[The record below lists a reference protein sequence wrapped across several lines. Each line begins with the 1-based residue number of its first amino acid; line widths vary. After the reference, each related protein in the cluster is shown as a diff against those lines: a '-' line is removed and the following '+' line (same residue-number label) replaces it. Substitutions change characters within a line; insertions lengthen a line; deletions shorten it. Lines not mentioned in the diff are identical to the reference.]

1 MLTDNGGIILR
12 MTNIMMRQAL
22 RWGPGCVLGCV
33 LLFALSGCG
42 GLGGHFGAGGVDFT
56 LSASPGSQAV
66 TAGGRAFTFLP
77 PYFTQCGLSHV
88 SLPCRGRASPSFSA
102 SLAAGGSTPR
112 S

>member
-66 TAGGRAFTFLP
+66 TAGGVRCLFLP
-77 PYFTQCGLSHV
+77 PSFTRSGRPIFWRAARGAPSRSH
-88 SLPCRGRASPSFSA
+88 LP
-102 SLAAGGSTPR
+102 LLDGGV
-112 S
+112 